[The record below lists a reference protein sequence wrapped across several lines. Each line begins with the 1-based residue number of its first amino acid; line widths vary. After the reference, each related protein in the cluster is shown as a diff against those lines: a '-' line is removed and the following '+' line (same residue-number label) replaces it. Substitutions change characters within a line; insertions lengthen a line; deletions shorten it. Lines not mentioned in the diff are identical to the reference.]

1 MHLMRSSKKKS
12 VVQEKSKSV
21 DLFRTMIDSCP
32 VWISFVDADGKYLIA
47 NDYYTKTF
55 NLPLSQVEGH
65 NFKEFFPPDLY
76 VRHKQLLDM
85 CFNKREPVEWEDKHN
100 PEVYTYGIYT
110 PLINED
116 GSIRG
121 LVAFGL
127 DITKLK
133 QTEFELIKEKK
144 NLEEVITK
152 LKMTEEELKKYR
164 NHLEELVVS
173 RTSELKQ
180 KTVNLEETNVA
191 LKVLLEQ
198 RKADKKEIE
207 KNMLNKIEKLV
218 FPYLDKLKEKK
229 RDHEEY
235 VYINIIESNLKEIT
249 SHISPDLF
257 GQFSKLT
264 KTEIQI
270 ADMIRMGKAT
280 KEIAELLK
288 LSPTTIATHR
298 QNIRK
303 KLALTNKKMNL
314 RTALST
320 NK

>member
-1 MHLMRSSKKKS
+1 MIIYEKEYLQQLHSSVGEAIFAVKIPERTIEYVNPAIKKVFGYS
-12 VVQEKSKSV
+12 SREC
-21 DLFRTMIDSCP
+21 I
-32 VWISFVDADGKYLIA
+32 GKPTEIIYQSRQDFL
-47 NDYYTKTF
+47 NFGKLVTKAI
-55 NLPLSQVEGH
+55 Q
-65 NFKEFFPPDLY
+65 
-76 VRHKQLLDM
+76 R
-85 CFNKREPVEWEDKHN
+85 NKRILN
-100 PEVYTYGIYT
+100 M
-110 PLINED
+110 
-116 GSIRG
+116 
-121 LVAFGL
+121 
-127 DITKLK
+127 
-133 QTEFELIKEKK
+133 EFELKRKNGEVFPAEITTSFIKNNNKILSAVSIVK
-144 NLEEVITK
+144 DITQRKQAEER
-152 LKMTEEELKKYR
+152 LNKYH

-180 KTVNLEETNVA
+180 KTVNLEETNIA

-235 VYINIIESNLKEIT
+235 VYITIIESNLKETT